1 MVLVGLVTLF
11 RESGRLNRIA
21 ILFEG
26 VSSVGVLHD
35 QSGQRKYLNAAERK
49 RFRQA
54 IGSFEHP
61 IEQLFCLTLFFT
73 GCRISEALALTRENV
88 DSSEGTLIFRTLKQ
102 RKTLRYRSIPIPT
115 ILLRTIEHLGLE
127 RTDRLFPFGRT
138 KGWAI
143 IKRCMATADLTGTK
157 ATPKGLRHAYAIA
170 CISVNVPLPKL
181 QKWMGHTKL
190 KTTAI
195 YLDYVG
201 DEDRQFAQR
210 LWALSPGHLHL
221 KC

>member
-54 IGSFEHP
+54 IDGLERPH
-61 IEQLFCLTLFFT
+61 ERLFCFTLFFT
-73 GCRISEALALTRENV
+73 GCRISEALALTWESV
-88 DSSEGTLIFRTLKQ
+88 DVSEGTLIFRTLKQ
-102 RKTLRYRSIPIPT
+102 RRTVRFRSVPIPS
-115 ILLRTIEHLGLE
+115 LLLNGLNGLKE
-127 RTDRLFPFGRT
+127 LRVESRQPLFPFGRT
-138 KGWAI
+138 KGWEIVKKTMSA
-143 IKRCMATADLTGTK
+143 ADLHGVK

-181 QKWMGHTKL
+181 QKWMGHSKL

-201 DEDRQFAQR
+201 DEDRQLAR
-210 LWALSPGHLHL
+210 KLWALSRDDR
-221 KC
+221 